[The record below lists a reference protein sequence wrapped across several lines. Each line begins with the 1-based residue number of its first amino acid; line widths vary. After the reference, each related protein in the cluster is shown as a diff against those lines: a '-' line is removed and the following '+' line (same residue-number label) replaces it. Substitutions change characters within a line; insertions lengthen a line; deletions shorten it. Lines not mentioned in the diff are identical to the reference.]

1 MFFSHD
7 DLNGG
12 QFLALYGALLLLVIY
27 LGFAIPHWLRKQG
40 RDSDTIESEQA
51 AYLSGGKDRVVEL
64 VIARLLSAQRIAM
77 AKDRKIEIVQ
87 TGAVRDEADASVLA
101 LPSPF
106 DWSAAENTLGTH
118 VRAVRDRLI
127 TDGLLM
133 GRTQVELIRLCQTL
147 PYLLLL
153 AFGISRWRYGNELGH
168 PTGFLTALL
177 IVTGIFT
184 LMRWLTP
191 ETRTR
196 NGIAAIEKAQARAER
211 LQRAPTAGEI
221 PLAVALFGTT
231 VLVGSGLNDFHLM
244 RMGES
249 SSDAGGGCGGGGG
262 GCGGCG
268 GCGG

>member
-1 MFFSHD
+1 MFFRHD

-27 LGFAIPHWLRKQG
+27 LGFTIPRYLRKRG
-40 RDSDTIESEQA
+40 RDSGTIGSEQA
-51 AYLSGGKDRVVEL
+51 AYLSGGKDRFIEL
-64 VIARLLSAQRIAM
+64 VIARLLSSRRIAM

-87 TGAVRDEADASVLA
+87 TGAVRDKAEASVLA

-106 DWSAAENTLGTH
+106 DWSAAENALGTH
-118 VRAVRDRLI
+118 VRTVRDRLVA
-127 TDGLLM
+127 DGLLM
-133 GRTQVELIRLCQTL
+133 DRARVELIRLCQTL
-147 PYLLLL
+147 PYLLLM
-153 AFGISRWRYGNELGH
+153 AFGISRWRYGDALGH
-168 PTGFLTALL
+168 PTGFLIALL
-177 IVTGIFT
+177 ILTAVFT

-196 NGIAAIEKAQARAER
+196 GGIAAIEKAQARAER
-211 LQRAPTAGEI
+211 LQRAPTADEI

-231 VLVGSGLNDFHLM
+231 VLIGSGLSDFHLM
-244 RMGES
+244 RTGDS

>member
-12 QFLALYGALLLLVIY
+12 QFLALYGGLLLLVIY
-27 LGFAIPHWLRKQG
+27 LGFAIPRYLRKHG
-40 RDSDTIESEQA
+40 RDPGTIDNEQA
-51 AYLSGGKDRVVEL
+51 AYLSGGEHRFLEL
-64 VIARLLSAQRIAM
+64 VIARLLSSQRIAM
-77 AKDRKIEIVQ
+77 TKDRKIEIIQ
-87 TGAVRDEADASVLA
+87 AGAVRDKAEASVLA

-106 DWSAAENTLGTH
+106 DWSAAENALATH
-118 VRAVRDRLI
+118 VRAVQDRLVA
-127 TDGLLM
+127 DGLLTS
-133 GRTQVELIRLCQTL
+133 RARVELIRLCQTL
-147 PYLLLL
+147 PYLLLI

-177 IVTGIFT
+177 ILTAIFT
-184 LMRWLTP
+184 LMRWFTS

-196 NGIAAIEKAQARAER
+196 SGITAIEQAQARAER
-211 LQRAPTAGEI
+211 LQRAPTADEI

-231 VLVGSGLNDFHLM
+231 VLVGSGFNDFHLM
-244 RMGES
+244 RTGDG